1 MAAYHVRSNSF
12 PSRKHPLISEFNEQ
26 LCRLRSSEEA
36 SSSSTSI
43 ASKLSGLQDLHECVD
58 TLLLLPL
65 NQQALSKEQNEKRV
79 DMLLDGSL
87 RLLDLCNNVK
97 DALQQTKE
105 STHELQSILRRKRGG
120 EMSLS
125 SEVKKFSASRKVVKK
140 AVLKAMENRCSLSSL
155 KKEQDTVE
163 IVSMLREVESITLI
177 VFESMLSFIF
187 GSKSQSK
194 SSGWSLLFKMM
205 NTKRVSCEVINE
217 SNGFANADA
226 ALNLLISQKKVK
238 TTDNKLE
245 DKAQNQLQ
253 NLELCIQDLED
264 GVESLYRRL
273 IKTRVAMLNILN
285 H

>member
-12 PSRKHPLISEFNEQ
+12 PSRQHPVISEFDEQ

-36 SSSSTSI
+36 SSSS
-43 ASKLSGLQDLHECVD
+43 ASKLSALQDLHDCVD
-58 TLLLLPL
+58 TLLSLPL
-65 NQQALSKEQNEKRV
+65 NQQALSKEQNQKRV
-79 DMLLDGSL
+79 DALLDGSL

-120 EMSLS
+120 EMSLT
-125 SEVKKFSASRKVVKK
+125 SEIKKFLASRKVVKK
-140 AVLKAMENRCSLSSL
+140 TVLKAMENRCSLSSL

-163 IVSMLREVESITLI
+163 IVSMLRQVESITLT
-177 VFESMLSFIF
+177 VFESMISFIS
-187 GSKSQSK
+187 GSNSQPKSI
-194 SSGWSLLFKMM
+194 GWSLVSKIM
-205 NTKRVSCEVINE
+205 NTKRVSCEATNE
-217 SNGFANADA
+217 SNDFANADVV
-226 ALNLLISQKKVK
+226 LNLLISQKVK

-245 DKAQNQLQ
+245 DKVQNQLQ